1 MTSGEKTKMRRRLII
16 KKSGNRA
23 GLSMRRVAGS
33 TEINGRHE
41 GQFFGVKIILQPKN
55 ELTSTLEQNHQFLC
69 YWLQCTKLHFVRNV
83 NLSTQTHLFLL
94 LLCFYS
100 FNISQKSIHL
110 YFCITR
116 STFSNLFAEAVS
128 YFRIHPRIGNFICSK
143 FLCFDIRQWNC
154 AGQTGR
160 KWSPYCDDDDDDL

>member
-1 MTSGEKTKMRRRLII
+1 MEDQGDGTKRGIKMTSGEKTKMRRRLII

-69 YWLQCTKLHFVRNV
+69 Y
-83 NLSTQTHLFLL
+83 
-94 LLCFYS
+94 
-100 FNISQKSIHL
+100 
-110 YFCITR
+110 
-116 STFSNLFAEAVS
+116 
-128 YFRIHPRIGNFICSK
+128 
-143 FLCFDIRQWNC
+143 
-154 AGQTGR
+154 
-160 KWSPYCDDDDDDL
+160 